1 MYIPCLS
8 LEWHNTKN
16 IWKLFFLS
24 FLNCWTCASFSAFFF
39 LHFAM
44 AFLSE
49 AKKKRTGGVVWKNVC
64 CVHVHPQLL
73 FFPTHLHCPEPWPW
87 THHTASAAAKGAA
100 LLDNI
105 KGEKVRKCRSVHRL
119 SAWLSRLAAA
129 LHFSSQSVLWR
140 TCEESTWHFTSEP
153 PGLRAPDTHRLLF
166 RGFFFLLNKVSQT
179 STKSHKTRVKKV
191 SAGWESNQPFS
202 PSSPC
207 TDRSHPGPGTIS
219 ERICLARTYP
229 TLSFLGNAVVSRTDT
244 QEVTGS
250 GRAWSG
256 CFVVVVVGFL
266 ERVVS
271 PLERRKS
278 PGWTPVAPAAV
289 EGELRADWSA
299 EFVTRSYLCCGSS
312 CMQPRAGI
320 CNHHCPAAG
329 TLTSQNRG
337 KAEEKIGNLNRK
349 FGNTLASH

>member
-1 MYIPCLS
+1 
-8 LEWHNTKN
+8 
-16 IWKLFFLS
+16 
-24 FLNCWTCASFSAFFF
+24 
-39 LHFAM
+39 M

-166 RGFFFLLNKVSQT
+166 RGFFFYLTKCRKLLQSHTKLELRKSRRGEKATNLFHPPRRVQT
-179 STKSHKTRVKKV
+179 DPILDPGRFQSESVWHVHTQHCHFSETRWFP
-191 SAGWESNQPFS
+191 ALTP
-202 PSSPC
+202 
-207 TDRSHPGPGTIS
+207 RRLPGVDGHG
-219 ERICLARTYP
+219 R
-229 TLSFLGNAVVSRTDT
+229 VVLWWWWW
-244 QEVTGS
+244 GF
-250 GRAWSG
+250 WSG
-256 CFVVVVVGFL
+256 LF
-266 ERVVS
+266 
-271 PLERRKS
+271 P
-278 PGWTPVAPAAV
+278 P
-289 EGELRADWSA
+289 
-299 EFVTRSYLCCGSS
+299 
-312 CMQPRAGI
+312 
-320 CNHHCPAAG
+320 
-329 TLTSQNRG
+329 
-337 KAEEKIGNLNRK
+337 
-349 FGNTLASH
+349 